1 MTLLNKN
8 TIALWLASVFFFAV
22 GAQADE
28 YKKAPVLDIYT
39 QECASCHMAYPPDL
53 LPVASWQRI
62 MDTLDKHYGVDAT
75 LDKSS
80 LQKIKNWLSIHA
92 EKSSQA
98 KSEPPKDRITL
109 SKWFLR
115 KHNSKEISASV
126 WKRAS
131 IGTPANCNACHINA
145 AQGDFNEDNIRIPK

>member
-39 QECASCHMAYPPDL
+39 QECTSCNMAYPPDL

-75 LDKSS
+75 LDKAS
-80 LQKIKNWLSIHA
+80 LQKIKN
-92 EKSSQA
+92 
-98 KSEPPKDRITL
+98 
-109 SKWFLR
+109 
-115 KHNSKEISASV
+115 
-126 WKRAS
+126 
-131 IGTPANCNACHINA
+131 
-145 AQGDFNEDNIRIPK
+145 

>member
-75 LDKSS
+75 LDKPS

-92 EKSSQA
+92 DKSSQA
-98 KSEPPKDRITL
+98 KAEPPKDRITL
-109 SKWFLR
+109 SQWFLR
-115 KHNSKEISASV
+115 KHSSKEIAPAV
-126 WKRAS
+126 WKRVS
-131 IGTPANCNACHINA
+131 IGSPSNCNACHANA
-145 AQGDFNEDNIRIPK
+145 ALGDFEEDMVRIPK